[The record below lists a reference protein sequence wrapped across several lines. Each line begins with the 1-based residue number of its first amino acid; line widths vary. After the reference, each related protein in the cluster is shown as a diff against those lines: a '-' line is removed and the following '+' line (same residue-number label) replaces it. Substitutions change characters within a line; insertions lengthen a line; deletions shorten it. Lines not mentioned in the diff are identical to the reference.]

1 MKQLPWKEFLIVIG
15 GIAVLLILM
24 ALLVVVAGWSSLPKE
39 VALPILAISGVVFLL
54 ATLTVLAVSFSI
66 FSMVDKTQAFAL
78 PEGSIRAVIA
88 LSLIVIFAILTVY
101 LYTDI
106 SNPDLVA
113 ASNLTLE
120 EKDRLVANGGVVTTS
135 MTGQGDTARYTAYFL
150 NPDQGADDF
159 AKQLLVMLGTLVT
172 SIAAFYFGSRGAAAG
187 AAAAPPNPTLRAITP
202 TDLPRDGNPHDFEL
216 SGENLA
222 RASDVKIVSGGNQV
236 IATDVVSGAN
246 LIKFKLTADAAQ
258 AAGKWDVIVT
268 TADGKTAE
276 LTGALTLT

>member
-172 SIAAFYFGSRGAAAG
+172 S
-187 AAAAPPNPTLRAITP
+187 
-202 TDLPRDGNPHDFEL
+202 
-216 SGENLA
+216 
-222 RASDVKIVSGGNQV
+222 ASSF
-236 IATDVVSGAN
+236 
-246 LIKFKLTADAAQ
+246 L
-258 AAGKWDVIVT
+258 
-268 TADGKTAE
+268 
-276 LTGALTLT
+276 